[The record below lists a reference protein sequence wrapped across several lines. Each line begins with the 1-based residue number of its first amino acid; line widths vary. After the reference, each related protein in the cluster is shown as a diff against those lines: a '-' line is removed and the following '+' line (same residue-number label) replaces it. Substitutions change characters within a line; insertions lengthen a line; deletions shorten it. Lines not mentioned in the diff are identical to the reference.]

1 MSAVPI
7 SMNDSA
13 MASHFDIHSGNRLE
27 RLVFNHRPLVML
39 LCLVLTLLLGWQ
51 ATRVVPN
58 ASFEGMLPLS
68 HPYLQNYLAERK
80 KTVSQANSLRIVLE
94 RRQTGEGGGSIL
106 DADYLA
112 RLRALNDELFVL
124 PGVVRG
130 QMKSLWTPSTRW
142 TAVTE
147 SGFEGG
153 TVIPDGFD
161 GSPAALARVRLNI
174 ERSGEVGQLVAQDYQ
189 SSALIVPLAERDPDT
204 GAALDYARLSQNLE
218 ALRAKY
224 SDDKL
229 ELRITGFAKVAGDLI
244 EGLAQVLVF
253 FALAAAIA
261 TAVVLWYTRCL
272 RSTLLVMLCS
282 VVAVVWQL
290 GFLPLLGFALD
301 PYAVLVPFLV
311 FAIGMSHGAQKM
323 NGIMQDIG
331 RGMHRLVAA
340 RYTFRRLFTAG
351 FTALACDAVGFAV
364 LLLIDIQ
371 AIRQLAITASLGVAI
386 LVFTN
391 LILLP
396 VLLSYTGV
404 STAAARRA
412 VRAEHSENR
421 ASAWLW
427 ELLCRFT
434 ERRWALGA
442 IMAAVLLTGLGVY
455 HARGLQIGDL
465 DAGAPELRA
474 DSRYNRDNAYLTS
487 HYATSSDVLTVMVRT
502 PVQGAMA
509 HAVLERVDELEW
521 ELRQLPGVESTQSLA
536 SLARLTSVAMNEGN
550 PRWYELT
557 PNQGALNTAGS
568 RAPRQLVDA
577 GFSLLQ
583 LQVYLADHKA
593 ETLRRVTAAVEDF
606 ARRNNSEDARPAAG
620 PPQGGTA
627 PSGGSEPGVAGSV
640 GVKFL
645 LAAGNA
651 GFEAATNA
659 VVEKANY
666 QMLMLVYAA
675 VVLLAYAT
683 FRSWRAVVC
692 AIIPLAV
699 TSVLAEA
706 LMVQLG
712 IGLKVA
718 TLPVVALG
726 VGIGVDYAL
735 YVLSI
740 MLVRLREGAS
750 LRAAYFHSLLFT
762 GRVVMLTGIT
772 LAIGVATWALSPIKF
787 QADMGV
793 LLAFMFVV
801 NMVGALVLLPALA
814 HFLLKPAAQRA
825 GNPLVEAAA

>member
-1 MSAVPI
+1 MSVAPHTPVDPA
-7 SMNDSA
+7 SA
-13 MASHFDIHSGNRLE
+13 ERFDPASGSRLE
-27 RLVFNHRPLVML
+27 RLVFNHRAVVVVVCL
-39 LCLVLTLLLGWQ
+39 LLTLLLGWQ

-68 HPYLQNYLAERK
+68 HPYLQNYLGERK
-80 KTVSQANSLRIVLE
+80 KIVSQANSLRLVLE
-94 RRQTGEGGGSIL
+94 RRDGGTIL

-112 RLRALNDELFVL
+112 KLRALNDELFLL

-153 TVIPDGFD
+153 TVMPDTFD

-174 ERSGEVGQLVAQDYQ
+174 ERSGEVGQLVAKDYQ
-189 SSALIVPLAERDPDT
+189 STALIVPLAERDPET
-204 GAALDYARLSQNLE
+204 GRALDYARLSQQME
-218 ALRAKY
+218 VLRAKY
-224 SDDKL
+224 GDDRYAV
-229 ELRITGFAKVAGDLI
+229 RITGFAKVAGDLI

-253 FALAAAIA
+253 FALAAGIA
-261 TAVVLWYTRCL
+261 TAVVLWYTRCV
-272 RSTLLVMLCS
+272 RSTALVMLCS
-282 VVAVVWQL
+282 IVAVVWQL
-290 GFLPLLGFALD
+290 GLLPMLGFALD

-331 RGMHRLVAA
+331 RGMDRLVAA
-340 RYTFRRLFTAG
+340 RFTFRRLFIAG

-371 AIRQLAITASLGVAI
+371 SIRQLAIIASLGVVI

-404 STAAARRA
+404 SDQAAKRA
-412 VRAEHSENR
+412 VRAEHSSNPG
-421 ASAWLW
+421 SARLW
-427 ELLCRFT
+427 GVLCRFT
-434 ERRWALGA
+434 ERRWAIGA
-442 IMAAVLLTGLGVY
+442 IAAATVLTVAGLVQG
-455 HARGLQIGDL
+455 HDLQIGDL
-465 DAGAPELRA
+465 DAGAPELRPT
-474 DSRYNRDNAYLTS
+474 SRYNGDNAYLTQ
-487 HYATSSDVLTVMVRT
+487 HYATSSDVLVVLVRT
-502 PVQGAMA
+502 PDQGAMA
-509 HAVLERVDELEW
+509 HGVLERVDALEW
-521 ELRQLPGVESTQSLA
+521 ELRQLPGVETTQSLA
-536 SLARLTSVAMNEGN
+536 SLARQTAVAMNEGN
-550 PRWYELT
+550 PRWYELQ

-583 LQVYLADHKA
+583 VQVYLADHKA
-593 ETLRRVTAAVEDF
+593 ATLKRVTAAVEDF
-606 ARRNNSEDARPAAG
+606 ARRNDDADTR
-620 PPQGGTA
+620 
-627 PSGGSEPGVAGSV
+627 
-640 GVKFL
+640 FL

-659 VVEKANY
+659 VVERANRE
-666 QMLMLVYAA
+666 MLLWVYLA
-675 VVLLAYAT
+675 VVALSYLT
-683 FRSWRAVVC
+683 FRSWRAVAC
-692 AIIPLAV
+692 AVIPLAV

-735 YVLSI
+735 YVLSL
-740 MLVRLREGAS
+740 MLTQLRVGVPLRE
-750 LRAAYFHSLLFT
+750 AYFHALLFT
-762 GRVVMLTGIT
+762 GRVVMLTGVT

-814 HFLLKPAAQRA
+814 HCLLKPVVTAIRTDDAPAHAEPAPQSA
-825 GNPLVEAAA
+825 

>member
-1 MSAVPI
+1 MSSALPSRGEPFDVP
-7 SMNDSA
+7 
-13 MASHFDIHSGNRLE
+13 FDPDTGNRLE
-27 RLVFNHRPLVML
+27 RLVFNHRAWVML
-39 LCLVLTLLLGWQ
+39 ACLALTLLLGWQ

-58 ASFEGMLPLS
+58 ASFDGMLPLS
-68 HPYLQNYLAERK
+68 HPWLQNYLAERNK
-80 KTVSQANSLRIVLE
+80 IVSQANSLRIVLA
-94 RRQTGEGGGSIL
+94 RRDGGSIL
-106 DADYLA
+106 DAEYLV
-112 RLRALNDELFVL
+112 RLRALNDELFAL

-153 TVIPDGFD
+153 TVIPDDFD

-174 ERSGEVGQLVAQDYQ
+174 ERSGEVGQLVAGDYQ

-204 GAALDYARLSQNLE
+204 GQALDYALLSQRLE
-218 ALRAKY
+218 LLRARH
-224 SDDKL
+224 DDD
-229 ELRITGFAKVAGDLI
+229 RYAVHVTGFAKVAGDLI
-244 EGLAQVLVF
+244 EGLAQVLAF

-261 TAVVLWYTRCL
+261 TAIVLWYTRCL

-290 GFLPLLGFALD
+290 GLLPLLGFALD

-371 AIRQLAITASLGVAI
+371 SIRQLAIVASLGVAL

-404 STAAARRA
+404 SARAARRA
-412 VRAEHSENR
+412 LRAEHGDR
-421 ASAWLW
+421 PASVGLW
-427 ELLCRFT
+427 QLLCRFT
-434 ERRWALGA
+434 GRRWALAA
-442 IMAAVLLTGLGVY
+442 IATAVALTGIGLY
-455 HARGLQIGDL
+455 QARQLQIGDL
-465 DAGAPELRA
+465 DVGAPELRPA
-474 DSRYNRDNAYLTS
+474 SRYNRDNAYLTS

-502 PVQGAMA
+502 AAQGAMS

-521 ELRQLPGVESTQSLA
+521 TLRQLPGVEGTQSLA
-536 SLARLTSVAMNEGN
+536 SLARQTAVAMNEGN
-550 PRWYELT
+550 PRWYELQ

-568 RAPRQLVDA
+568 RAPRQLVDP

-583 LQVYLADHKA
+583 VQVYLADHKA
-593 ETLRRVTAAVEDF
+593 ETLRRVTAAIEDF
-606 ARRNNSEDARPAAG
+606 ARRNDGGDAR
-620 PPQGGTA
+620 
-627 PSGGSEPGVAGSV
+627 
-640 GVKFL
+640 FL

-659 VVEKANY
+659 VVEQANRR
-666 QMLMLVYAA
+666 MLLWVYAA
-675 VVLLAYAT
+675 VVLLAYLT
-683 FRSWRAVVC
+683 FRSWQAVAC

-740 MLVRLREGAS
+740 MLARLREGAS
-750 LRAAYFHSLLFT
+750 LRAAYFESLLFT

-772 LAIGVATWALSPIKF
+772 LALGVATWALSPIKF

-814 HFLLKPAAQRA
+814 HFLLKPVAVRPGVDASGTGHAARTGRKA
-825 GNPLVEAAA
+825 ATAEAAVQAVQAVA

>member
-1 MSAVPI
+1 
-7 SMNDSA
+7 MNDLVPDSQ
-13 MASHFDIHSGNRLE
+13 FDTRSGNRLE
-27 RLVFNHRPLVML
+27 RLVFNHRAVVML
-39 LCLVLTLLLGWQ
+39 VCLLLTLILGWQ
-51 ATRVVPN
+51 ATRVTPN

-68 HPYLQNYLAERK
+68 HPWLQNYQAERK
-80 KTVSQANSLRIVLE
+80 KIVSQANSLRIVLE
-94 RRQTGEGGGSIL
+94 RTDGGSIL

-112 RLRALNDELFVL
+112 RLRGLNDELFVL

-161 GSPAALARVRLNI
+161 GSSTSLAKVRLNI
-174 ERSGEVGQLVAQDYQ
+174 ERSGEVGQLVSRDFR
-189 SSALIVPLAERDPDT
+189 SSALIVPLAEHDPDT
-204 GAALDYARLSQNLE
+204 GEALDYVLLSQRLE
-218 ALRAKY
+218 ALRAKHG
-224 SDDKL
+224 DDAHAV
-229 ELRITGFAKVAGDLI
+229 RITGFAKVAGDLI
-244 EGLAQVLVF
+244 EGLGQVLVF
-253 FALAAAIA
+253 FGLAAAIA
-261 TAVVLWYTRCL
+261 TTVVLWYTRCL
-272 RSTLLVMLCS
+272 RSTLLVMSCS
-282 VVAVVWQL
+282 LVAVVWQL
-290 GFLPLLGFALD
+290 GLLPLLGFALD

-323 NGIMQDIG
+323 NGVMQDIG
-331 RGMHRLVAA
+331 RGMHRQAAA

-404 STAAARRA
+404 SAAAARRA
-412 VRAEHSENR
+412 VRAEHGDARSG
-421 ASAWLW
+421 AWLW
-427 ELLCRFT
+427 TLLCRFT
-434 ERRWALGA
+434 ERRWALTA
-442 IMAAVLLTGLGVY
+442 IAAATVLAAVGL
-455 HARGLQIGDL
+455 HLAQGLQIGDL
-465 DAGAPELRA
+465 DSGAPELRA
-474 DSRYNRDNAYLTS
+474 DARYNRDNAYLTS

-502 PVQGAMA
+502 PAQGAMA

-536 SLARLTSVAMNEGN
+536 SLARLSSVAMNEGN
-550 PRWYELT
+550 PRWYELS

-568 RAPRQLVDA
+568 RAPRQLVDP

-583 LQVYLADHKA
+583 LQVYLTDHKA
-593 ETLRRVTAAVEDF
+593 ETLKRVTAAVEDY
-606 ARRNNSEDARPAAG
+606 ARRNDSEDAR
-620 PPQGGTA
+620 
-627 PSGGSEPGVAGSV
+627 
-640 GVKFL
+640 FM

-659 VVEKANY
+659 VVEKANH
-666 QMLMLVYAA
+666 QMLTWVYAA
-675 VVLLAYAT
+675 VVLLAYVT
-683 FRSWRAVVC
+683 FRSWRAVAC
-692 AIIPLAV
+692 AIIPLV
-699 TSVLAEA
+699 ITSVLAEA
-706 LMVQLG
+706 LMVRLG

-740 MLVRLREGAS
+740 MLTQLREGLS
-750 LRAAYFHSLLFT
+750 LRAAYFQSLLFT

-793 LLAFMFVV
+793 LLAFMFLV

-814 HFLLKPAAQRA
+814 HFLLKPLAAAQDADGAPNGHADETTARPSESGKLRTA
-825 GNPLVEAAA
+825 QGLA

>member
-1 MSAVPI
+1 MSVALHTVTDIP
-7 SMNDSA
+7 STEGFDADSG
-13 MASHFDIHSGNRLE
+13 SRLE
-27 RLVFNHRPLVML
+27 RAVFNNRALVL
-39 LCLVLTLLLGWQ
+39 LVCLVLTLLLGWQ
-51 ATRVVPN
+51 ATRVASN

-80 KTVSQANSLRIVLE
+80 KIVSQANSLRVVLE
-94 RRQTGEGGGSIL
+94 RRDGGSIL

-112 RLRALNDELFVL
+112 RLRALNDDLFAL

-153 TVIPDGFD
+153 TVMPDSFD
-161 GSPAALARVRLNI
+161 GSPGALARVRLNI
-174 ERSGEVGQLVAQDYQ
+174 ERSGEVGQLVAKDYQ
-189 SSALIVPLAERDPDT
+189 SSAVLVPLAERDPET
-204 GAALDYARLSQNLE
+204 GLALDYAQLSERLE
-218 ALRAKY
+218 TLRAKH
-224 SDDKL
+224 SDDRL
-229 ELRITGFAKVAGDLI
+229 QVRITGFAKVAGDLI
-244 EGLAQVLVF
+244 EGLAQVLMF

-282 VVAVVWQL
+282 IIAVVWQL
-290 GFLPLLGFALD
+290 GLLPLLGFALD

-340 RYTFRRLFTAG
+340 RFTFRRLFTAG

-364 LLLIDIQ
+364 LLMIDIQ
-371 AIRQLAITASLGVAI
+371 SIRQLAIVASLGVAL

-412 VRAEHSENR
+412 AKAEHSENS

-427 ELLCRFT
+427 NLLCRFT
-434 ERRWALGA
+434 DRRWAQAA
-442 IMAAVLLTGLGVY
+442 IVVAIVLTGVGLY
-455 HARGLQIGDL
+455 QARLLQIGDL
-465 DAGAPELRA
+465 DAGAPELRPQ
-474 DSRYNRDNAYLTS
+474 SRYNQDNAYLTA

-502 PVQGAMA
+502 KEQGAMA

-521 ELRQLPGVESTQSLA
+521 ELRQVAGVESTQSLA
-536 SLARLTSVAMNEGN
+536 SLARQTAVAMNEGN
-550 PRWYELT
+550 PRWYELQ

-568 RAPRQLVDA
+568 RAPRQLVDT

-583 LQVYLADHKA
+583 VQVYLTDHKA
-593 ETLRRVTAAVEDF
+593 DTLKRVTAAVEDF
-606 ARRNNSEDARPAAG
+606 ARRNDSEDAR
-620 PPQGGTA
+620 
-627 PSGGSEPGVAGSV
+627 
-640 GVKFL
+640 FL

-659 VVEKANY
+659 VVEKANR
-666 QMLMLVYAA
+666 QMLVLVYAA
-675 VVLLAYAT
+675 VVLLSYLT
-683 FRSWRAVVC
+683 FRSWRAVAC

-706 LMVQLG
+706 LMVHLG

-735 YVLSI
+735 YVLSL
-740 MLVRLREGAS
+740 MLVQLREGAS

-814 HFLLKPAAQRA
+814 HFLLRPKRPAALRTRR
-825 GNPLVEAAA
+825 

>member
-1 MSAVPI
+1 MSDI
-7 SMNDSA
+7 ND
-13 MASHFDIHSGNRLE
+13 FDSSSGSRLE
-27 RLVFNHRPLVML
+27 QLVFNHRIVVLVISL
-39 LCLVLTLLLGWQ
+39 LVTLLLGWQ

-68 HPYLQNYLAERK
+68 HPYLQNYLAEK
-80 KTVSQANSLRIVLE
+80 SKLSSQANSLRVVLE
-94 RRQTGEGGGSIL
+94 RRDGGSIL
-106 DADYLA
+106 DAEYLSK
-112 RLRALNDELFVL
+112 LRKLNDDLFAL

-130 QMKSLWTPSTRW
+130 QMRSLWTPSTRW

-153 TVIPDGFD
+153 TVMPDNYD
-161 GSPAALARVRLNI
+161 GSSSALARVRLNI
-174 ERSGEVGQLVAQDYQ
+174 ERSGEVGQLVAKDFQ
-189 SSALIVPLAERDPDT
+189 SSALIVPLAEKDSDT
-204 GAALDYARLSQNLE
+204 GKSLDYAQLSERLE
-218 ALRAKY
+218 AIRSRYESETLMV
-224 SDDKL
+224 
-229 ELRITGFAKVAGDLI
+229 RITGFAKVAGDLI
-244 EGLAQVLVF
+244 EGLTQVLMF
-253 FALAAAIA
+253 FGLAAVIA
-261 TAVVLWYTRCL
+261 AVIVFWYTRCV
-272 RSTLLVMLCS
+272 RSTALVILCS
-282 VVAVVWQL
+282 IVAVVWQL
-290 GFLPLLGFALD
+290 GLLPLLGFVLD

-323 NGIMQDIG
+323 NGIMQDMG
-331 RGMHRLVAA
+331 RGMHKLVAA
-340 RYTFRRLFTAG
+340 RFTFRRLFVAG

-371 AIRQLAITASLGVAI
+371 SIRQLAINASLGVAI

-404 STAAARRA
+404 SQAAAKRA
-412 VRAEHSENR
+412 TLADSDEDKVSGLG
-421 ASAWLW
+421 LW
-427 ELLCRFT
+427 ALLCNFT
-434 ERRWALGA
+434 QRRWAVVA
-442 IMAAVLLTGLGVY
+442 IAVSVLMTGWGLY
-455 HARGLQIGDL
+455 RGHELQIGDL

-474 DSRYNRDNAYLTS
+474 DSRYNHDNAYLTA

-502 PVQGAMA
+502 PSQQAMS
-509 HAVLERVDELEW
+509 HAVLEKVDELEW
-521 ELRQLPGVESTQSLA
+521 ELRQLAGVEGTQSLA
-536 SLARLTSVAMNEGN
+536 SLARQTAVAMNEGN
-550 PRWYELT
+550 PRWYELQ

-593 ETLRRVTAAVEDF
+593 ATLQRVTAAVEDF
-606 ARRNNSEDARPAAG
+606 AKRNDSDD
-620 PPQGGTA
+620 
-627 PSGGSEPGVAGSV
+627 
-640 GVKFL
+640 VKFL

-659 VVEKANY
+659 VVEKANR
-666 QMLMLVYAA
+666 QMLIWVYVA
-675 VVLLAYAT
+675 VLLLSYIT
-683 FRSWRAVVC
+683 FRSWRAVAC
-692 AIIPLAV
+692 AVIPLAI
-699 TSVLAEA
+699 TSVLSEA

-740 MLVRLREGAS
+740 VLAQLREGAS
-750 LRAAYFHSLLFT
+750 LRTAYLRAMLFT

-772 LAIGVATWALSPIKF
+772 LALGVVTWAFSPIKF

-801 NMVGALVLLPALA
+801 NMIGALVLLPALA
-814 HFLLKPAAQRA
+814 HFLLKPMAQKALTEEKASDA
-825 GNPLVEAAA
+825 GVQHSIVGSEQSPA